1 MKYKNILITGGEGF
15 IGFNLCKELITTGAK
30 IFSLDINL
38 SGRVDRRV
46 NGVNYIVGDTNN
58 ILDIFKDEKF
68 DLIYHLGEYSRV
80 ENSYTNIDIVNN
92 SNISGTAKV
101 LEFWRQQNCKLVYA
115 GSSTKFSKYLEED
128 DGNLNKKNI
137 SPYAFTKA
145 TNTELVKMYAE
156 WFNLSHAITYF
167 YNVYGEKENEIGE
180 YATLIGIFKRKIENN
195 KSLEIVLPG
204 TQKRNFTD
212 IRDIV
217 NGLILIGDK
226 GEGDNFGIGSDE
238 EFSIL
243 EIAEF
248 IKEKYGNEIIFL
260 PERNGNRMSSLL
272 ITKKTKELGW
282 VSNYK
287 LKDYIINILVK

>member
-30 IFSLDINL
+30 VTSLDINL

-80 ENSYTNIDIVNN
+80 ENSYANIDIVNN